1 MSTAIA
7 PHLIHLLARLNG
19 ATFPE
24 LEASVFAL
32 CEALEQGHVCLPPDK
47 VTGLHQLRASSV
59 VGNPGDFRP
68 LILDAAGRL
77 YLQRYWD
84 HENRLAV
91 NLLARAATRPVFDDA
106 LLSSGIEHFLAD
118 GDPLQRAAVR
128 NAATRKFSVI
138 TGGPGTGKTYT
149 ATVALA
155 LLATQFS
162 ASGIRARIVIA
173 APTGKAA
180 ARIGES
186 LKATLEKFPLTPEVR
201 ALLPTEASTVH
212 RLLGSRPG
220 SPEFKFR
227 AGNPLNADVVVIDEA
242 TMVDLPLMARLFDA
256 LRPDTRVIL
265 LGDKDQLASVE
276 AGHVLGDICAG
287 LHDCSASPIRESI
300 TELSRNY
307 RFGDESSIHRLS
319 RAIRTGN
326 EGSVRALLKVDRSDL
341 SSLEISASF
350 ATHLAPR
357 VVEGF
362 RHFLTAATAGEALAR
377 FSEYRILTA
386 TRNGDGSAEHMN
398 RLTERALADA
408 RLIDPTDRNYAGR
421 PIIIRHNDYNLRLF
435 NGDIGIIRPDPESGG
450 NLRAFFAGEDG
461 DLRALAPTRLP
472 EHETAFAMTVHKS
485 QGSEF
490 RRVLVVLPPRDVPV
504 LSRELLYTAVT
515 RARENVELWWN
526 EAAIGPCLSRTVCR
540 FSGLRD
546 RLWSG
551 AR

>member
-7 PHLIHLLARLNG
+7 PHLIQLLTRLNG
-19 ATFPE
+19 SAFPE
-24 LEASVFAL
+24 LDASVSAL
-32 CEALEQGHVCLPPDK
+32 CEALEQGHVCLPPEK
-47 VTGLHQLRASSV
+47 VLGLHQLRASSV
-59 VGNPGDFRP
+59 VGNPGDLRP
-68 LILDAAGRL
+68 LILDAVGRL

-84 HENRLAV
+84 HENRLALD
-91 NLLARAATRPVFDDA
+91 LLGRAASRPVFDDA
-106 LLSSGIEHFLAD
+106 LLESGIKQFLAD
-118 GDPLQRAAVR
+118 GDPLQRSAVR
-128 NAATRKFSVI
+128 NAVTRNFSVI

-155 LLATQFS
+155 LLAAQFS
-162 ASGIRARIVIA
+162 ASGTRARIVIA

-180 ARIGES
+180 ARIRES
-186 LKATLEKFPLTPEVR
+186 LKTTLEKFPLSPETR
-201 ALLPTEASTVH
+201 ALLPSEASTVH

-220 SPEFKFR
+220 SPDFKFR

-256 LRPDTRVIL
+256 LRPDTRIIL

-276 AGHVLGDICAG
+276 AGHVLGDICGG
-287 LHDCSASPIRESI
+287 LRDASASPIRESI

-307 RFGDESSIHRLS
+307 RFGDESNIHRLS
-319 RAIRTGN
+319 RAIRSGN
-326 EGSVRALLKVDRSDL
+326 EGSVRALLKVNRPDL
-341 SSLEISASF
+341 GALEISASF
-350 ATHLAPR
+350 AMHLAPR

-362 RHFLTAATAGEALAR
+362 RPFLAAETASGALAR
-377 FSEYRILTA
+377 FTEYRILTA

-398 RLTERALADA
+398 RLTERALTDA
-408 RLIDPTDRNYAGR
+408 GLIDPTDRNYAGR
-421 PIIIRHNDYNLRLF
+421 PIIIRRNDYSLRLF
-435 NGDIGIIRPDPESGG
+435 NGDIGIIRPDPEFGG
-450 NLRAFFAGEDG
+450 SLRAFFAGEDG
-461 DLRALAPTRLP
+461 ALRALAPTRLP

-526 EAAIGPCLSRTVCR
+526 EASLGPCLSRAVSR

-546 RLWSG
+546 RLWS
-551 AR
+551 RVE